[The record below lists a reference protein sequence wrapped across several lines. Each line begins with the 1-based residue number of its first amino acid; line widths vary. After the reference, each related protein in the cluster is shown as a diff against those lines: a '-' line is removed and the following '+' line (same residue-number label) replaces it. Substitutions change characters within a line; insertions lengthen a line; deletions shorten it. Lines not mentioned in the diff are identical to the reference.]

1 MVRRADIAFGY
12 SAGPLDAQGH
22 VTTYA
27 LNAAPLTPGSTGQ
40 RYFYTDQTCVIRW
53 NATTAAGATD
63 ACDLMILQFRGY
75 AHASDLVRVGH
86 SCYTRQVNQRTAFA
100 LFFSTIFPC
109 LFGILAIFPATD
121 SIPQSMPSAKSLA
134 QLLEEHY
141 RHPQTLS
148 AVFLERYSEGQKQA
162 RIESG
167 TVYFKRPGRMR
178 WEYESPEKKLFLA
191 DGKTVWFYVPYDHT
205 VTKAPAKESSD
216 WRTPLA
222 LLTGKVELS
231 RLCSRVDLIEQKEV
245 PASHAVL
252 RCFPKG
258 EKKAQPMPESSQ
270 PAGGTPEDA
279 DFTEVLLE
287 VDKSNGELA
296 RIEIRQPG
304 GIELEYRFG
313 EWQVDLTLPA
323 EMFRFQVPVG
333 VAVVDGAALSEGP
346 K

>member
-1 MVRRADIAFGY
+1 MFTCSFGVVALAQASNSVQQG
-12 SAGPLDAQGH
+12 SAA
-22 VTTYA
+22 
-27 LNAAPLTPGSTGQ
+27 
-40 RYFYTDQTCVIRW
+40 
-53 NATTAAGATD
+53 
-63 ACDLMILQFRGY
+63 
-75 AHASDLVRVGH
+75 
-86 SCYTRQVNQRTAFA
+86 
-100 LFFSTIFPC
+100 
-109 LFGILAIFPATD
+109 
-121 SIPQSMPSAKSLA
+121 SAKSLA
-134 QLLEEHY
+134 RLLEEHY
-141 RHPQTLS
+141 RHPRTLR

-167 TVYFKRPGRMR
+167 TAYFKRPGQMR

-191 DGKTVWFYVPYDHT
+191 DGKTVWFYVPYDRT

-231 RLCSRVDLIEQKEV
+231 RLCSRLDLVEQKGV
-245 PASHAVL
+245 PASHAIL

-258 EKKAQPMPESSQ
+258 QEKNTPPAAKAASPQPGSD
-270 PAGGTPEDA
+270 ATGED

-287 VDKSNGELA
+287 VDKSSGELT
-296 RIEIRQPG
+296 RIEIREPG

-313 EWQVDLTLPA
+313 EWQVDLPLPA